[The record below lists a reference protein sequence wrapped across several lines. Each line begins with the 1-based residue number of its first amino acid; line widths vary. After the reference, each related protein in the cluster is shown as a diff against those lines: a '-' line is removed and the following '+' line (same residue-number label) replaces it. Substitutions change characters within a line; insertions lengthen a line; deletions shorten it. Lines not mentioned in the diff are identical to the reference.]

1 MTKHLLAAVFILLF
15 FPLLAQDSLVSD
27 SIVQIGIKN
36 APPFVE
42 LREGYAP
49 NGLSLDFWSEV
60 EGEAQILYE
69 FKTYDDL
76 SMMLDALEAG
86 EIDMSINPVTVTEER
101 MRNLDFSQPFYIS
114 GTTMVKLDDS
124 SWMGIFRNLF
134 TWKFFSAI
142 AALLFVILIF
152 GLLMWLFERKRNKAM
167 FSKGIKGLGDGFWW
181 SAVTMTTVGYGD
193 KAPVTAGGRF
203 IGFIWMFAAILLIS
217 GLTASIAS
225 ALTVSSL
232 DSQIN
237 SAEDLRRFKV
247 GTIKNSSSAAY
258 LDMFGVNFK
267 GFTNVEE
274 GLNAVE
280 DGDMEVFVYDR
291 PMLKHAL
298 NQREETNL
306 LLSNRDFKID
316 YYSFTY
322 PKGSMLQHYLD
333 PYVVKALRS
342 ERWNYRLKKD
352 EIN

>member
-1 MTKHLLAAVFILLF
+1 MTKHLLAAVFTLLF
-15 FPLLAQDSLVSD
+15 FPLLAQDTVISD

-60 EGEAQILYE
+60 EGQAQVLYE
-69 FKTYDDL
+69 FKNYEDL

-101 MRNLDFSQPFYIS
+101 MRKLDFSQPFYIS
-114 GTTMVKLDDS
+114 GTTIVRLDNS

-152 GLLMWLFERKRNKAM
+152 GLLMWLFERKRNKSM

-193 KAPVTAGGRF
+193 KAPVTPGGRF

-232 DSQIN
+232 DSQIT

-247 GTIKNSSSAAY
+247 GTITASSSAMY
-258 LDMFGVNFK
+258 LNMFGVNFQ
-267 GFTNVEE
+267 GYSSVEE
-274 GLNAVE
+274 GLKAVE
-280 DGDMEVFVYDR
+280 EGEMEVFVYDR
-291 PMLKHAL
+291 PMLKYYL
-298 NQREETNL
+298 NQMSETNL
-306 LLSNRDFKID
+306 VLSPQDFKID

-322 PKGSMLQHYLD
+322 PKGSSLQHYLD
-333 PYVVKALRS
+333 PFVVKALRS
-342 ERWNYRLKKD
+342 ERWNYRLKK
-352 EIN
+352 EETN

>member
-1 MTKHLLAAVFILLF
+1 MTKHLLAGVFILLF
-15 FPLLAQDSLVSD
+15 YPLLAQDTLVSD
-27 SIVQIGIKN
+27 SVVQIGIKN

-42 LREGYAP
+42 LREGFAP
-49 NGLSLDFWSEV
+49 RGLSIDFWSEV
-60 EGEAQILYE
+60 EGDAQVIYE
-69 FKTYDDL
+69 YKTYEHL
-76 SMMLDALEAG
+76 SEMLEALEAG
-86 EIDMSINPVTVTEER
+86 EIDLSINPVTVTENR
-101 MRNLDFSQPFYIS
+101 MRTLDFSQPFYIS
-114 GTTMVKLDDS
+114 GTTMVRLDNS
-124 SWMGIFRNLF
+124 SWMSIFKNLF

-142 AALLFVILIF
+142 GALLLVILLF
-152 GLLMWLFERKRNKAM
+152 GLLMWLFERKRNKEM
-167 FSKGIKGLGDGFWW
+167 FSNGIKGLGDGFWW

-193 KAPVTAGGRF
+193 KAPVTAGGRL

-225 ALTVSSL
+225 ALTVRSL

-247 GTIKNSSSAAY
+247 GTIKSSSSATY

-267 GFTNVEE
+267 GYTSVEE
-274 GLNAVE
+274 GLKAVE

-291 PMLKHAL
+291 PMLKYAL

-306 LLSNRDFKID
+306 VLSKRDLKID

-333 PYVVKALRS
+333 PFVVKALRS